1 MNECTKK
8 NEILWS
14 ECDCT
19 DSFKYITQKTKWG
32 AQFYTDIQ
40 TKPKNLIPSTSQTQ
54 SSDLFFLGSAHCCR
68 PVLCYQRGVFYQLL
82 PVLCAECIRWS
93 VNGLWAVH
101 GFAWL
106 RLRLVKV
113 CCVSVVFKVA
123 LVRSEV
129 HLKCDRGMQDV
140 PFFFPLSRIDTMH
153 QYISALYDYYLLY
166 LDWYAT
172 NLELLV
178 ISLFLFYRKGSQ
190 DGISQIWPSNL
201 SMTQC

>member
-1 MNECTKK
+1 M
-8 NEILWS
+8 
-14 ECDCT
+14 
-19 DSFKYITQKTKWG
+19 
-32 AQFYTDIQ
+32 
-40 TKPKNLIPSTSQTQ
+40 
-54 SSDLFFLGSAHCCR
+54 
-68 PVLCYQRGVFYQLL
+68 
-82 PVLCAECIRWS
+82 
-93 VNGLWAVH
+93 
-101 GFAWL
+101 
-106 RLRLVKV
+106 
-113 CCVSVVFKVA
+113 VFKVA
-123 LVRSEV
+123 LVRSQV

-201 SMTQC
+201 CPWLSAKLHRKMELDVHGILHQSHKGNATSLFLSNTHTHTLWPVVEWVNSKVFTRASILVSGTLKYYNMPERNACRALNLNRQAEMRTSVCVVELLN

>member
-1 MNECTKK
+1 MHSSTQISKQSPTKLDSK
-8 NEILWS
+8 HVTNTIQWFILSWKRTLLQAS
-14 ECDCT
+14 T
-19 DSFKYITQKTKWG
+19 LLPKR
-32 AQFYTDIQ
+32 QF
-40 TKPKNLIPSTSQTQ
+40 
-54 SSDLFFLGSAHCCR
+54 
-68 PVLCYQRGVFYQLL
+68 FYQLL

-101 GFAWL
+101 GFACL

-123 LVRSEV
+123 LVRSQV

-178 ISLFLFYRKGSQ
+178 ISIFFILQKGFTRR
-190 DGISQIWPSNL
+190 DFTD
-201 SMTQC
+201 MTI

>member
-1 MNECTKK
+1 M
-8 NEILWS
+8 
-14 ECDCT
+14 
-19 DSFKYITQKTKWG
+19 
-32 AQFYTDIQ
+32 
-40 TKPKNLIPSTSQTQ
+40 
-54 SSDLFFLGSAHCCR
+54 
-68 PVLCYQRGVFYQLL
+68 
-82 PVLCAECIRWS
+82 
-93 VNGLWAVH
+93 
-101 GFAWL
+101 
-106 RLRLVKV
+106 
-113 CCVSVVFKVA
+113 VFKVA

-201 SMTQC
+201 CPRLRAKLHRQDGIRCPWDFTPKSQRECDQPVSLKHTHTHTLWPVVEWVNSKVFTRASILVSGTLKYYNMPERNACRALNLNRQAEMRTSVCEVELLN